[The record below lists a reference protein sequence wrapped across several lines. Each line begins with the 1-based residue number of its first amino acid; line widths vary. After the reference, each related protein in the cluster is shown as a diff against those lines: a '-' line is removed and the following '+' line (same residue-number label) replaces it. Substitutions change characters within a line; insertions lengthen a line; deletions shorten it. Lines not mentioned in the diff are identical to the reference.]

1 MPAMLGDKTF
11 KIQGTFKS
19 VINFP
24 LKILT
29 EVILSTVWQK
39 LIKSILLWKNQN
51 SNAFDGTQND

>member
-1 MPAMLGDKTF
+1 MRKNKQAKFLMPAMLGDKTF

-29 EVILSTVWQK
+29 EVILSTV
-39 LIKSILLWKNQN
+39 
-51 SNAFDGTQND
+51 